1 MSVVITV
8 YDDLARRL
16 QVEAGNR
23 RVSVE
28 KLAVDILDNAV
39 RPRHG
44 DRDTDWGNR
53 NQRRLEL
60 IRKSTR
66 CDLSQQEQTELDQLQ
81 SWLDEQFEAFDTG
94 LLTQLDEMKQAVA
107 RLSAEHSHD

>member
-16 QVEAGNR
+16 QVEAENR

-39 RPRHG
+39 RPRDG
-44 DRDTDWGNR
+44 ERAWGNR
-53 NQRRLEL
+53 NRRRLEL

-66 CDLSQQEQTELDQLQ
+66 CELSQQEQTELDQLQ
-81 SWLDEQFEAFDTG
+81 SWLDEQFEPFDTG
-94 LLTQLDEMKQAVA
+94 LLKQLDEMKQAVA